1 MIRQLT
7 IIGVGLIG
15 GSLARALKEKG
26 YCQSVVGCS
35 RDAAHLQRAVDIGV
49 IDRFTTDIGEA
60 VSGADMV
67 LLAVPL
73 GAMENCMRAMAGSLA
88 ADAVITDVGSAK
100 ASVVAAAE
108 AAFGQ
113 LPAGFVPGHPIAGNE
128 QSGVEASMAHL
139 YQGRRVILTP
149 LDTSSPDAVT
159 KVREM
164 WEQAGA
170 SVDEMAVA
178 HHDQVLAAT
187 SHLPHVLAYSLVDT
201 LLNTDE
207 TAEIFRFAAGG
218 FRDFSRIASSD
229 PVMWR
234 DICVA
239 NRTAIL
245 DMVNRFQSD
254 LEALKGLIE
263 SADAE
268 ALEEL
273 FKRAKTTRDRCIKE
287 L

>member
-1 MIRQLT
+1 MTL
-7 IIGVGLIG
+7 
-15 GSLARALKEKG
+15 
-26 YCQSVVGCS
+26 
-35 RDAAHLQRAVDIGV
+35 H
-49 IDRFTTDIGEA
+49 
-60 VSGADMV
+60 
-67 LLAVPL
+67 
-73 GAMENCMRAMAGSLA
+73 
-88 ADAVITDVGSAK
+88 
-100 ASVVAAAE
+100 
-108 AAFGQ
+108 
-113 LPAGFVPGHPIAGNE
+113 
-128 QSGVEASMAHL
+128 
-139 YQGRRVILTP
+139 
-149 LDTSSPDAVT
+149 
-159 KVREM
+159 
-164 WEQAGA
+164 
-170 SVDEMAVA
+170 
-178 HHDQVLAAT
+178 QVNDGT
-187 SHLPHVLAYSLVDT
+187 WHYSLVDT

-234 DICVA
+234 DICIA

-245 DMVNRFQSD
+245 DMVDRFQSD